1 MQNPQFNLNNE
12 QNKVKEKMEKIKFKV
27 AVLSGKGGVGKT
39 TVAVNLATA
48 LAESGYKVGL
58 LDLDMHG
65 PNIVRMLGQK
75 NPTVD
80 EDEIVPAEILPNLKA
95 LSIGMLVEEGKAVI
109 WRGPLKHSAIKQF
122 LGDTKWGELDFLIF
136 DLPPGTGDEA
146 LSLFQTLGKMDG
158 VVMVTTPQKVAI
170 DDVKRAIDFV
180 HAMNQK
186 LIGIVE
192 NMSFVRC
199 PKCGE
204 KIEIFGSGGGEI
216 LAKEYNVELLG
227 QVPLDPRAAKFADEG
242 KPITLYL
249 RQSEIEEEF
258 RKIAEKVAQL
268 VEK

>member
-1 MQNPQFNLNNE
+1 
-12 QNKVKEKMEKIKFKV
+12 MEKIKFKV